1 VVSSLGAIGLQ
12 DDSDFFCTAMER
24 KSHENELTAT
34 TKNIGPSRPREFF
47 ITAIFETFEF
57 LIFGRGT
64 MKKTNRFCFLSV
76 LLAVL
81 IGCLAASAQVDYS
94 TATLKGTVY
103 DQQGAVITGAN
114 VTVTNPR
121 TGFTKTV
128 HVNSDGSYII
138 PVLQPGNYQI
148 SVEAPSFDKLV
159 AKSFTLTVGTISVY
173 DARLKVGSADVTVE
187 VNNESAP
194 VIEVTQTQQADFI
207 NQIAEANI
215 PSVSRDY
222 SQTIQYLPGITNAA
236 AIHNSGSQRAIGAFA
251 VNNFTTAGGNGR
263 GGLVTIDGGE
273 NDYGSG
279 ASRATHIS
287 PDAIQELQV
296 NRNGFTAEFG
306 FTLAEH
312 VNVVTKSGGNQLHG
326 SLFGLFRDQLTDA
339 KPFFQLGNNNPMSQD
354 YHIGGSLGG
363 SLKKDK
369 LFFFV
374 NTEGYRTAAYS
385 IKNFTNTPFFTG
397 PTSGQTAYINQVAAA
412 NPGAA
417 AALNAF
423 LTPANNPFVQ
433 QLVAG
438 QNGAF
443 VGDDRWIDSVAKL
456 DWLPNG
462 NNTVTVR
469 FLLERNDSPL
479 NLGAAYGGAIASNVA
494 SSYGTQNTGR
504 DYEVLTSWTHTFSL
518 SLVNMLRVQIV
529 PENVGDL
536 SWNNGHGGSTTPFS
550 AFTDGFGTFGP
561 LLGAEV
567 FTHQRR
573 YQFEDSVSWNVGKHS
588 FKFGVSFRPVKYS
601 YFDNLYAHS
610 QVAYVPGILPVL
622 TGLPPALQG
631 QLVGFNL
638 THGLPATGPP
648 SANLSSLQSFGIG
661 RPTQFRTSTG
671 NNALIPFW
679 GQYGG
684 VYFQDSWKATSR
696 LTVDAGLRF
705 DVDDEG
711 FPGASPNKYFSPRVG
726 LAYDLMGDHKTVVRA
741 GGGIFVAPAQFQNA
755 YYSNLYNPTGA
766 IGFAQAVETIGTP
779 GYAALLGHLFATGN
793 LPVLKPVTAADY
805 AAAGINIAQ
814 GQPNGIGIINPTG
827 GYKNNYGI
835 QGSLSIQR
843 ELGRNMSL
851 EVGYNVQH
859 TVHLQ
864 DPLEVGWVVN
874 PAIPSNPLFGPTLMP
889 NPANNPLIGGQPKFE
904 TLTQYC
910 ACGGAIYHAG
920 TISLLRRFSNH
931 LQFQANYTYSKAIDD
946 VLDFSSFNSSY
957 YPTIQGKDRAVSPYN
972 ISHTFAAAAVYTTP
986 FAYGSGNLFSRALA
1000 DITLAPVFTAHSGAP
1015 FEVLIDPPTGFGSP
1029 TAPGNGLVQEAL
1041 NQARPFNAPRDSGI
1055 GPANFR
1061 WDMRLNKD
1069 FRLTKSRE
1077 GLRLGVSV
1085 TAANLLNHTNFTGVN
1100 GIFPIATAGQA
1111 SGTQLP
1117 NGGNL
1122 LNGPYNLHG
1131 NKALDFGPGTPG
1143 TTPLSFNTADTARQ
1157 IQFGLRLSF

>member
-1 VVSSLGAIGLQ
+1 
-12 DDSDFFCTAMER
+12 
-24 KSHENELTAT
+24 
-34 TKNIGPSRPREFF
+34 
-47 ITAIFETFEF
+47 
-57 LIFGRGT
+57 
-64 MKKTNRFCFLSV
+64 MKKLNWFCFLTA
-76 LLAVL
+76 LFAVL
-81 IGCLAASAQVDYS
+81 IGCVAASAQVDYS

-103 DQQGAVITGAN
+103 DPLGAVVTGAN

-128 HVNSDGSYII
+128 HVNPDGSYII

-148 SVEAPSFDKLV
+148 TVEAQSFDKLV
-159 AKSFTLTVGTISVY
+159 VKSFTLAVGAVSVY
-173 DARLKVGSADVTVE
+173 DARLKAGSANVIVE
-187 VNNESAP
+187 VTEESAP
-194 VIEVTQTQQADFI
+194 VIEVTQTQQADYI
-207 NQIAEANI
+207 NQIAEENI
-215 PSVSRDY
+215 PSVGRDY

-236 AIHNSGSQRAIGAFA
+236 AIHNSGSQRAIGAFG

-263 GGLVTIDGGE
+263 GGLVTVDGGE

-287 PDAIQELQV
+287 PDAIQELQI
-296 NRNGFTAEFG
+296 NRNSFTAEFG

-312 VNVVTKSGGNQLHG
+312 VNVVTKSGGNKLHG

-363 SLKKDK
+363 PLKTDK

-374 NTEGYRTAAYS
+374 NTEGYRTAAYNT
-385 IKNFTNTPFFTG
+385 KNFTNTPFFTG
-397 PTSGQTAYINQVAAA
+397 PTAAQQAYIQNVRTGVNGNPG

-417 AALNAF
+417 AAMTAF
-423 LTPANNPFVQ
+423 LTPSNNPAVQ

-443 VGDDRWIDSVAKL
+443 VGDDRWLDSVAKL

-462 NNTVTVR
+462 NNTFSVR

-504 DYEVLTSWTHTFSL
+504 DYEALVTWSHIFNA
-518 SLVNMLRVQIV
+518 SLVNTLRVQIV

-536 SWNNGHGGSTTPFS
+536 SWNNGHAGATTPFS

-573 YQFEDSVSWNVGKHS
+573 YQFEDSVGWNVGKHS
-588 FKFGVSFRPVKYS
+588 FKFGESFRPVKYS

-610 QVAYVPGILPVL
+610 QVAYVPGILSVFAATPGL
-622 TGLPPALQG
+622 AGPAIAAAGLP
-631 QLVGFNL
+631 
-638 THGLPATGPP
+638 GPGT
-648 SANLSSLQSFGIG
+648 NLSSLQSFGIG
-661 RPTQFRTSTG
+661 LPTQFRTSTG

-679 GQYGG
+679 ANYGG
-684 VYFQDSWKATSR
+684 VYFQDAWKATSR

-726 LAYDLMGDHKTVVRA
+726 LAYDLMGDHKTVIRA

-779 GYAALLGHLFATGN
+779 GYFALLNHLFAVGN
-793 LPVLKPVTAADY
+793 LPILKPVTAADY

-835 QGSLSIQR
+835 QASLSVQR

-851 EVGYNVQH
+851 EVGFNAQH

-874 PAIPSNPLFGPTLMP
+874 PAIPSNALFGPTLMP

-910 ACGGAIYHAG
+910 ACASALYYAG
-920 TISLLRRFSNH
+920 TVSLNRRFTNH
-931 LQFQANYTYSKAIDD
+931 LQFQTNYTWGKAIDD
-946 VLDFSSFNSSY
+946 ALDFSSFNSSY
-957 YPTIQGKDRAVSPYN
+957 YPTFQGKDRAISAYN
-972 ISHTFAAAAVYTTP
+972 ISHSFSAAAVYTTP
-986 FAYGSGNLFSRALA
+986 FEVGSGNFLRTALA
-1000 DITLAPVFTAHSGAP
+1000 DISLSPVFTAHSGAP
-1015 FEVLIDPPTGFGSP
+1015 FNVLIDPPTAFGSP
-1029 TAPGNGLVQEAL
+1029 AAPGNGLVQEAL

-1055 GPANFR
+1055 GPANYR

-1069 FRLTKSRE
+1069 FRLMKSHE
-1077 GLRLGVSV
+1077 SLRLGLSV

-1111 SGTQLP
+1111 LATGLP

-1131 NKALDFGPGTPG
+1131 NKALDFGAGTPG
-1143 TTPLSFNTADTARQ
+1143 TTPLAFNTADIARQ
-1157 IQFGLRLSF
+1157 IQFGARLSF